1 MSQRAH
7 ASGNI
12 PLRHADRGINRLLRF
27 EGSMKRRLFGTD
39 GIRGTANAHP
49 MSAEVALR
57 LGKAAGKLFRRGSAP
72 HRVVIGKD
80 TRLSGY
86 MLEPALTAGFIS
98 SGMNVLLLGP
108 MPTPA
113 VAFLTRSLRADVGV
127 MISASHNPFYDNG
140 IKLFGPD
147 GFKLS
152 DALEAEI
159 EQAMDEADGDGIA
172 APAELGRAQR
182 IDDARGRYIESLKAS
197 FPKGLGLTGLKIV
210 VDCANGAA
218 YHIAPD
224 LLWELGADVV
234 RLGTKPNGLN
244 INDGC
249 GSNHPEHV
257 RDVVLAEKAD
267 LGLALDGDAD
277 RLVLCDEDGRFVDG
291 DQILALIAASWQQ
304 AGRLQGNAV
313 IATLMSNL
321 GLETYLRG
329 LDLELRRTQ
338 VGDRYVVERMRADAC
353 NVGGEQSGHVVLSD
367 FATTGDGML
376 AALQVLGVLRERDRP
391 LSEVGRPFE
400 PLPQRLRNV
409 RTRQQIDLKTPSIAR
424 LVQAEQDRLASR
436 GRLLV
441 RASGT
446 EPVIRVMVEA
456 EDERLLGEV
465 LERVSGE
472 IEREAARV

>member
-1 MSQRAH
+1 
-7 ASGNI
+7 
-12 PLRHADRGINRLLRF
+12 LFTF
-27 EGSMKRRLFGTD
+27 EGMMERQLFGTD
-39 GIRGTANAHP
+39 GIRGTANTHP
-49 MSAEVALR
+49 MTAEVALR
-57 LGKAAGKLFRRGSAP
+57 LGKAAGKLFQRGSPP

-98 SGMNVLLLGP
+98 AGINVLLLGP

-127 MISASHNPFYDNG
+127 MISASHNPFHDNG

-147 GFKLS
+147 GYKLS
-152 DALEAEI
+152 DAIEAEI
-159 EQAMDEADGDGIA
+159 EQAMAEADGDGIA
-172 APAELGRAQR
+172 APSALGRAQR

-197 FPKGLGLTGLKIV
+197 FPKGLSLAGLKIV

-224 LLWELGADVV
+224 LLWELGAEVV
-234 RLGTKPNGLN
+234 RLGTVPNGVN

-249 GSNHPEHV
+249 GSNHPEHL
-257 RDVVLAEKAD
+257 REAVLAEKAD

-277 RLVLCDEDGRFVDG
+277 RLVLCDEHGRFVDG
-291 DQILALIAASWQQ
+291 DQILALIAASWQR
-304 AGRLQGNAV
+304 AGRLRGDAV

-321 GLETYLRG
+321 GLENYLQG
-329 LDLELRRTQ
+329 LDLQLRRTQ
-338 VGDRYVVERMRADAC
+338 VGDRYVVERMRADSC

-367 FATTGDGML
+367 FATTGDGLL
-376 AALQVLGVLRERDRP
+376 AALQVLGVLCERERP

-409 RTRQQIDLKTPSIAR
+409 RTRQRIDLKAPAISR
-424 LVQAEQDRLASR
+424 LIEAEQGRLANR

-456 EDERLLGEV
+456 DDEGLLGEV
-465 LERVSGE
+465 LDRVSGE
-472 IEREAARV
+472 IEREAARI